1 MCVIVLCYDVL
12 CCAVMCCTVMCCAV
26 NRVQCGG
33 RVVRCMIELGV
44 VDGWFV

>member
-1 MCVIVLCYDVL
+1 MM
-12 CCAVMCCTVMCCAV
+12 CCAVMCCAVMCCAV
-26 NRVQCGG
+26 YRVQCGG